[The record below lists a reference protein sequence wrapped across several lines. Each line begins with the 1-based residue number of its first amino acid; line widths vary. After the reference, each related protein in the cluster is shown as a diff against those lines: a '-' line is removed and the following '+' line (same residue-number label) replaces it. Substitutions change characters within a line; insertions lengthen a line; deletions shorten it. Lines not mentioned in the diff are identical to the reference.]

1 MYVFETTKRE
11 DFLANAAGVHIQ
23 VVRMPTVQ
31 AVRRGGVLRMLPAV
45 ELTYS
50 FIRGDQQWVYR
61 EVRLATDD
69 RGRIDL
75 GDTLWADLEKRGG
88 DQLELLHRSGSF

>member
-1 MYVFETTKRE
+1 MHVFETKKRG
-11 DFLANAAGVHIQ
+11 DFLANSDGARIQ

-31 AVRRGGVLRMLPAV
+31 AVHRDGELKMLPAV

-50 FIRGDQQWVYR
+50 FIREDQQWVYR
-61 EVRLATDD
+61 EVRLASDD

-75 GDTLWADLEKRGG
+75 GDTLWADLETRGG
-88 DQLELLHRSGSF
+88 GQYTLLQRSGSF

>member
-1 MYVFETTKRE
+1 MRVFETTKRE
-11 DFLANAAGVHIQ
+11 DFLANSNGVRIQ

-31 AVRRGGVLRMLPAV
+31 AVRRNGELRMLPAV

-50 FIRGDQQWVYR
+50 FIRGDQQRVYR
-61 EVRLATDD
+61 EVRLASDD
-69 RGRIDL
+69 RGQIDL

-88 DQLELLHRSGSF
+88 DQLVLLHRSGSF